1 MISTADHPDLGV
13 PTPGDPCAPS
23 AGYVVLPVPPDELVP
38 PDDSYDLDD
47 LYDVDGS
54 CVPRYLSE
62 EDL

>member
-1 MISTADHPDLGV
+1 MNAVAISPDAGPAESSAPRACL
-13 PTPGDPCAPS
+13 CAP
-23 AGYVVLPVPPDELVP
+23 PDGSFLVP